1 MGRQLAFICT
11 YPFTYD
17 CGIAVLDPTY
27 HCYEDLFADM
37 YVKTVF
43 YADDAAS
50 NISTNK
56 LREDNKGRLYFVKFG
71 RRYYLDDMM
80 RCDFCGQLIVP
91 HEYKRYRRSY

>member
-17 CGIAVLDPTY
+17 CGIAVLDPNY
-27 HCYEDLFADM
+27 HGYEDLFADM

-50 NISTNK
+50 NTSTNK
-56 LREDNKGRLYFVKFG
+56 VREDNKGRLYFVKFG
-71 RRYYLDDMM
+71 RRYYLDTMP
-80 RCDFCGQLIVP
+80 RCDICGEIVP
-91 HEYKRYRRSY
+91 HEYKRHRRSY

>member
-27 HCYEDLFADM
+27 HGYEDLFSDM

-43 YADDAAS
+43 YAADTAS

-56 LREDNKGRLYFVKFG
+56 VREDNKGRLYFVKFG
-71 RRYYLDDMM
+71 HRYYLDDMP
-80 RCDFCGQLIVP
+80 RCDICGEVVP